1 MNNEKINVAICGYG
15 NLGRG
20 VERAIAR
27 NPDMQLV
34 GIFTRR
40 DPLEVEPIT
49 GVAVYSVCDLTRK
62 KWQEIIDV
70 LILCGGSATDL
81 PNQGPVYAGMYN
93 TVDSFDTHAKI
104 PVYFKAVN
112 QAALG
117 AGKTAIISTG
127 WDPGMFSKN
136 RLEIDAI
143 LPEAKLYTFWGP
155 GVSQGHS
162 DAIRRINGVKDA
174 RQYTMPVEE
183 AMNQVRN
190 GENPVLSVRQKHT
203 RVCYVVAEEG
213 ADTAEIEKAIT
224 TMPNYFDEYDTT
236 VSFITEEEMKEKHSG
251 MPHGG
256 SVIGCSVTGE
266 GNNQV
271 VEYSLKLDSNP
282 EFTGPVLV
290 AYARAAYRMN
300 QRGLCGAKTVF
311 DVAPAML
318 SLKTHEERLKML

>member
-1 MNNEKINVAICGYG
+1 MDNKKINVAICGYG

-20 VERAIAR
+20 VERAITR
-27 NPDMQLV
+27 NPDMELV
-34 GIFTRR
+34 GIYTRR
-40 DPLEVEPIT
+40 DPAEVESIT
-49 GVAVYSVCDLTRK
+49 GVAVYNICGLLSEECQK
-62 KWQEIIDV
+62 KIDV

-81 PNQGPVYAGMYN
+81 PEQGPTFAGRYN

-104 PVYFKAVN
+104 PEYFAAVN
-112 QAALG
+112 KMALG
-117 AGKTAIISTG
+117 AGHTAIISTG

-162 DAIRRINGVKDA
+162 DAIRRLEGVKDA
-174 RQYTMPVEE
+174 RQYTIPVEE

-213 ADTAEIEKAIT
+213 ADTAEIERKIV

-236 VSFITEEEMKEKHSG
+236 VYFITDEEMKAKHSG

-256 SVIGCSVTGE
+256 SVIGCGVTGE

-271 VEYSLKLDSNP
+271 GEYSLKLASNP
-282 EFTGPVLV
+282 EFTGSVLV

-300 QRGLCGAKTVF
+300 QMGLYGAKTVF

>member
-1 MNNEKINVAICGYG
+1 MDNKKINVAICGYG

-20 VERAIAR
+20 VERAIAN
-27 NPDMQLV
+27 NPDMELV
-34 GIFTRR
+34 GIYTRR
-40 DPLEVEPIT
+40 DPAEVDSIT
-49 GVAVYSVCDLTRK
+49 GASVYNICDLLSEECQK
-62 KWQEIIDV
+62 KINV

-81 PNQGPVYAGMYN
+81 PEQGPTFAGMYN

-104 PVYFKAVN
+104 PEYFEVVN
-112 QAALG
+112 EMALG

-136 RLEIDAI
+136 RLEIDSI
-143 LPEAKLYTFWGP
+143 LPGAKLYTFWGP

-183 AMNQVRN
+183 AMNLVRD
-190 GENPVLSVRQKHT
+190 GENPILTVRQKHT

-224 TMPNYFDEYDTT
+224 TMPNYFNEYDTT
-236 VSFITEEEMKEKHSG
+236 VYFITEEEMKEKHSR
-251 MPHGG
+251 MYHGG
-256 SVIGCSVTGE
+256 NVIGCGVTGE
-266 GNNQV
+266 GNTHV
-271 VEYSLKLDSNP
+271 IEYSLDLDSNP
-282 EFTGPVLV
+282 EFTGSVL
-290 AYARAAYRMN
+290 AAHARAAYRMN
-300 QRGLCGAKTVF
+300 QKGLCGAKTVF

-318 SLKTHEERLKML
+318 SLKTHEEMLKML